1 MCKKKSDNKLQGIGD
16 RMGAYNTLNLKEELK
31 PGIQKQSGSNIQTQD
46 PNMLAFRYQGCALTP
61 K

>member
-1 MCKKKSDNKLQGIGD
+1 
-16 RMGAYNTLNLKEELK
+16 MGAYNTLNLKEELK
-31 PGIQKQSGSNIQTQD
+31 PGIQKQSGSNIQTKD